1 MSGILDTRTPTF
13 YNSGESCREKH
24 EICDNKTCEK
34 KYPKIWCYYVQ
45 FNYCKFGSFC
55 SFAHHSS
62 RDILE
67 IKSKL
72 KVIKLEDKVK
82 QQENE
87 IKALNTKMKYVE
99 KRNEII
105 EKQLKGGL
113 ESLKV
118 ISESVV
124 KEATDTVVRTSWSW
138 AVTSSRLEVVVGG
151 VKFGVEVEAHH
162 Y

>member
-1 MSGILDTRTPTF
+1 M
-13 YNSGESCREKH
+13 
-24 EICDNKTCEK
+24 
-34 KYPKIWCYYVQ
+34 
-45 FNYCKFGSFC
+45 
-55 SFAHHSS
+55 
-62 RDILE
+62 E

-118 ISESVV
+118 ISEAVV
-124 KEATDTVVRTSWSW
+124 KEATDTVVRIISKQQDESKKRSKALFDALNQQLYMITKYLIPPPPNKYTKQPS
-138 AVTSSRLEVVVGG
+138 
-151 VKFGVEVEAHH
+151 
-162 Y
+162 